1 MQLDRQKIQAILTRK
16 HMSQAD
22 LSRATKIS
30 ESTITRRLKG
40 TMKGCTFA
48 TVELLSEA
56 LDVHPRTLIS
66 WERI

>member
-1 MQLDRQKIQAILTRK
+1 MQLDRQKIQAILTPK

-48 TVELLSEA
+48 TVEKLAQA
-56 LDVHPRTLIS
+56 LGVQEKTLIS
-66 WERI
+66 WEHI